1 MNTRDR
7 DVLRSLAARV
17 REIATPRHCA
27 DVSALYTSLN
37 ALKPQR
43 PVVLINE
50 LPWNQLE
57 AASDFLKLRCEG
69 EFERGVET
77 RLRRLLYQ
85 WDNFRCDMLV
95 EPYYDIAH
103 TVHIGSIGV
112 EVEEDTLQY
121 DAGNN
126 IRSHSYHDML
136 PDEAALDKLH
146 NPTIE
151 VDAEADARNVE
162 RLEALFGDLLPVRLA
177 GGMYVSHFSPW
188 DDISMLRGAE
198 PMLWDLA
205 DRPEFMH
212 AIVRKLTDIAL
223 YKLDMAEK
231 LGLIDP
237 YQPLIHCTPG
247 LAPELPGEMKD
258 GRATRANIWG
268 RGTAQIF
275 ASVSPAMHEEFDI
288 EYAREYFDGF
298 GLVYYGCCEPLDRKI
313 DIVRKLPNLRKI
325 SITPWADVKRAAE
338 QMGSDFVMARKPNPA
353 MVAVSELDEAALRQ
367 EIGDTLDICRANAV
381 PVEFVLKDISSCGHN
396 PRNISRWAEIVMDMV
411 TR

>member
-1 MNTRDR
+1 MSDR
-7 DVLRSLAARV
+7 EILRPLAARV
-17 REIATPRHCA
+17 REIATPEHHA
-27 DVSALYTSLN
+27 GVSELYRSLN

-57 AASDFLKLRCEG
+57 AADEFLSLRCEG
-69 EFERGVET
+69 EFEREVER

-85 WDNFRCDMLV
+85 WDHFRCDMLV
-95 EPYYDIAH
+95 EPWYGISR
-103 TVHIGSIGV
+103 TVHVGSIGV
-112 EVEEDTLQY
+112 EIEEDTLQF

-126 IRSHSYHDML
+126 IRSHAYHDMI
-136 PDEAALDKLH
+136 PDEAALERLH

-151 VDAEADARNVE
+151 VDEAADARNVE
-162 RLEALFGDLLPVRLA
+162 RLEALIGDILPIRLA

-212 AIVRKLTDIAL
+212 ALVRKLTDIAL

-231 LGLIDP
+231 LNLIDP
-237 YQPLIHCTPG
+237 YQPIIHCTPG
-247 LAPELPGEMKD
+247 IAPELPGEIKD

-275 ASVSPAMHEEFDI
+275 STVGPAMHEEFDI
-288 EYAREYFDGF
+288 EYAREYFSGF

-338 QMGSDFVMARKPNPA
+338 QMGPDFVMARKPNPA
-353 MVAVSELDEAALRQ
+353 MVAVPELDEDALRADIA
-367 EIGDTLDICRANAV
+367 ETLDVCRANGV
-381 PVEFVLKDISSCGHN
+381 PVEFVLKDISSCGYN
-396 PRNISRWAEIVMDMV
+396 PRNLDRWAAVVMDMV